1 MATESVTQTHEQS
14 EIERGPAAFY
24 GFDAS
29 VFSAWAAAVGDL
41 MASAD
46 AQNVGRLT
54 IPTCG
59 GLIYQLLQA
68 ASELAAAERAELRA
82 QS

>member
-1 MATESVTQTHEQS
+1 MASESVTNHEAS
-14 EIERGPAAFY
+14 EAEHGPAAFAA
-24 GFDAS
+24 FDS
-29 VFSAWAAAVGDL
+29 TVFSEWAAAVGDL

-46 AQNVGRLT
+46 AQNVGRRT

-68 ASELAAAERAELRA
+68 TDELASRERAELRA
-82 QS
+82 QA